1 MSAGIGPSWASR
13 LTKDW
18 QLAPI
23 ISVRSGLPLTVTTGT
38 DQSLTGVGQDHP
50 NQILPKVL
58 VGHPWANQWIDPAAF
73 VKNAQGTFGNSG
85 RDTVRAPGVL
95 SFDLSLSRVFRLT
108 ERWQFETRADAFNVI
123 NHTNLGN
130 PVTALS
136 AANFGKIT
144 ATATNPQGS
153 GGPGDPRILQFA
165 AKVRF

>member
-1 MSAGIGPSWASR
+1 M
-13 LTKDW
+13 
-18 QLAPI
+18 
-23 ISVRSGLPLTVTTGT
+23 TTGT
-38 DQSLTGVGQDHP
+38 DQSLRGVGQDHP
-50 NQILPKVL
+50 NQISPKVL
-58 VGHPWANQWIDPAAF
+58 VDHPWANQWIDPAAF
-73 VKNAQGTFGNSG
+73 AKNAPGTFGNSG

-95 SFDLSLSRVFRLT
+95 SFDLSLSRAFHLS

-130 PVTALS
+130 PVVAFN
-136 AANFGKIT
+136 AGNFGKIT